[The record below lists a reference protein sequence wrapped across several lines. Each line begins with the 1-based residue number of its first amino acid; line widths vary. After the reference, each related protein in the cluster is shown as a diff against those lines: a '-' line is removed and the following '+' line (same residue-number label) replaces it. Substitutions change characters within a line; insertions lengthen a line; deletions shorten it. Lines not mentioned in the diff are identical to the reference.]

1 MLVWNIW
8 QIACL
13 IFVAVEYSSQNCD
26 NICDD
31 EIYGDNGDGDNDEDD
46 GDDDDD
52 IGPEIVGMWA
62 KAVPRWWYQ
71 LPLTLLCTLLYLWIS
86 YKKMGQS

>member
-1 MLVWNIW
+1 MDVW
-8 QIACL
+8 
-13 IFVAVEYSSQNCD
+13 FSVTVEYSSQNCD
-26 NICDD
+26 NVQDD
-31 EIYGDNGDGDNDEDD
+31 EIYGDNDEND

-52 IGPEIVGMWA
+52 IGQDPEIVGMWA

-71 LPLTLLCTLLYLWIS
+71 LPLTLLCTFIYLWIS

>member
-1 MLVWNIW
+1 MSDF
-8 QIACL
+8 
-13 IFVAVEYSSQNCD
+13 FVTVEYSSQNCD
-26 NICDD
+26 NVYDD

-62 KAVPRWWYQ
+62 KAVPR
-71 LPLTLLCTLLYLWIS
+71 
-86 YKKMGQS
+86 